1 MSKNCTAASQLA
13 PLLLSASTTLG
24 LSSFELASAA
34 FSSAAPAA
42 SIATSSSSS
51 SAENSASFKDSFSA
65 VLAELLVGVDAFFLG
80 DFTFA

>member
-1 MSKNCTAASQLA
+1 LSKNCTAASQLP

-51 SAENSASFKDSFSA
+51 AENSASFKDSFSA